1 MCGILYANSFNN
13 LPVND
18 KIKEM
23 YEAQKQRG
31 REGFGIFDGQEM
43 NIVHATKEERIM
55 KWLNKYSSNLIMFH
69 HRFPTSTINVKQAA
83 HPFTT
88 KKYFGDN
95 QYILIHNGH
104 INNSYSLKSDHEK
117 LGINYHSIVNE
128 VTPSG
133 YNYKKFN
140 DSESLLW
147 DFALTM
153 EGKQEELKAYGGMAF
168 ICVKLHKN
176 KLEKLYFG
184 RNTNPI
190 KMQIDDEGV
199 ILSSTGDGED
209 AKEQTLYEFDYKTKK
224 LTDKPFKIPSY
235 TIYTAKNHSYERYNS
250 GYVDGKGSLME
261 SSTFDAATNAQ
272 KQLTDLYNQSKP
284 TPVAQ
289 VGKTDPTAALK
300 AEALK
305 YKSAEEFV
313 TKIENEKRALLAD
326 IEKTTHRE
334 IGDKLVKSGLTT
346 ERSAEVQA
354 KILGKDH
361 YVIRDKNAEP
371 TGKIYT
377 VGQNAPSLERWAVAK
392 KDLVRNDI
400 SKKEAQSII
409 DKYPTLKSLGI
420 AEAQEPGGITPVTI
434 RSSYIDDLTTKY
446 PSNTTEAGIRDDVI
460 SKLKETYGDREIP
473 KDLIESNVSYHMRK
487 KDSKVYLPDLYNQA
501 HTAPQVGKTP
511 LDNLK
516 QEASKYKTPEEF
528 FDKTW
533 NRGLPTEDTTK
544 FLDSTSEAK
553 AWSKLLDDKKASE
566 PIARKA
572 LADME
577 ALRNKYVGKKNLKL
591 TDAEKKSIDKQYNEY
606 AETLQKHLD
615 NYGGFD
621 TNSGYEDYDY
631 DREGNIQEIADMYDN
646 RYGGRQI
653 TSTATPVVK
662 ERYKPTLGE
671 IYVTKIMY
679 LSRVDGNYSKAYE
692 EMEKDCLNLDWLHYD
707 NSIAD
712 KHIAILE
719 EAMESIL
726 SETTFID
733 DDSISPQYIK
743 RHHRALKHHG
753 TESIVVNELKEE
765 GDE

>member
-250 GYVDGKGSLME
+250 GY
-261 SSTFDAATNAQ
+261 
-272 KQLTDLYNQSKP
+272 
-284 TPVAQ
+284 
-289 VGKTDPTAALK
+289 
-300 AEALK
+300 
-305 YKSAEEFV
+305 
-313 TKIENEKRALLAD
+313 
-326 IEKTTHRE
+326 
-334 IGDKLVKSGLTT
+334 
-346 ERSAEVQA
+346 
-354 KILGKDH
+354 
-361 YVIRDKNAEP
+361 
-371 TGKIYT
+371 
-377 VGQNAPSLERWAVAK
+377 
-392 KDLVRNDI
+392 
-400 SKKEAQSII
+400 
-409 DKYPTLKSLGI
+409 
-420 AEAQEPGGITPVTI
+420 
-434 RSSYIDDLTTKY
+434 
-446 PSNTTEAGIRDDVI
+446 
-460 SKLKETYGDREIP
+460 
-473 KDLIESNVSYHMRK
+473 
-487 KDSKVYLPDLYNQA
+487 
-501 HTAPQVGKTP
+501 
-511 LDNLK
+511 
-516 QEASKYKTPEEF
+516 
-528 FDKTW
+528 
-533 NRGLPTEDTTK
+533 
-544 FLDSTSEAK
+544 
-553 AWSKLLDDKKASE
+553 
-566 PIARKA
+566 
-572 LADME
+572 
-577 ALRNKYVGKKNLKL
+577 
-591 TDAEKKSIDKQYNEY
+591 
-606 AETLQKHLD
+606 
-615 NYGGFD
+615 
-621 TNSGYEDYDY
+621 EDYDY
-631 DREGNIQEIADMYDN
+631 DREGNIREIADMYDN